1 MRTLQQ
7 QLTEK
12 GLSDKPELKEKNE
25 RQFQKFK
32 ESLNDIDWADLMGCN
47 KQTYRRAKG
56 GAIRRNR

>member
-1 MRTLQQ
+1 MRTIQQ

-12 GLSDKPELKEKNE
+12 GLSDNAELKEKNE

-32 ESLNDIDWADLMGCN
+32 ESLTDIDWADLMGSN